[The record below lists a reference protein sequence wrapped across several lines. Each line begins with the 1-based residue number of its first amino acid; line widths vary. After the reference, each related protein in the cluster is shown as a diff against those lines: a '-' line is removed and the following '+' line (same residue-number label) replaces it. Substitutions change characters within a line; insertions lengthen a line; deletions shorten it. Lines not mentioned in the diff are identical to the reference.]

1 MRQEFGPQ
9 EITVPEDCGAIRIDR
24 FAMENFHSISSR
36 NQSRKAIKREDL
48 LLNGEV
54 VESSRFV
61 QPGDVLC
68 LKKEPP
74 SRHKIFEIDVPVVY
88 EDEHIAVLNKPTGL
102 IVSGNRY
109 RTLQNSLRHN
119 LQAST
124 LADAMPQP
132 RPCHRL
138 DAPTGGLI
146 VSAKTA
152 SAMTK
157 MGQLFEHRKVQK
169 RYRAL
174 LVGRLE
180 GEGQVDTPLE
190 GRNALTHYKVVSH
203 NRALKTEWQTT
214 VDLWP
219 HTGRTHQLRIHM
231 ARLGFPILGDAL
243 YGGDHKILKG
253 KGLFLRS
260 LGLEFPHPIGGEEL
274 CFELE
279 EPSKFENQRVRE
291 ARRWLQFH
299 GETTPDPIP

>member
-1 MRQEFGPQ
+1 
-9 EITVPEDCGAIRIDR
+9 
-24 FAMENFHSISSR
+24 MENFPSISSR
-36 NQSRKAIKREDL
+36 NQSRKAIKRKEL
-48 LLNGEV
+48 MLNGQV

-61 QPGDVLC
+61 QPGDILR
-68 LKKEPP
+68 LEKEPP
-74 SRHKIFEIDVPVVY
+74 SRHKIFEINVPVLF
-88 EDEHIAVLNKPTGL
+88 EDDHIAVLNKPTGL
-102 IVSGNRY
+102 VVSGNRY

-119 LQAST
+119 LKASP

-146 VSAKTA
+146 VAAKTA

-157 MGQLFEHRKVQK
+157 MGQLFEHRQVQK

-180 GEGQVDTPLE
+180 GDGQVDNPLE
-190 GRNALTHYKVVSH
+190 GRNALTHYKVVGH

-231 ARLGFPILGDAL
+231 AKLGFPILGDSL
-243 YGGDHKILKG
+243 YGGDTVLKS

-260 LGLEFPHPIGGEEL
+260 LGIEFPHPIGGEVL

-279 EPSKFENQRVRE
+279 EPTKFENQRARE
-291 ARRWLQFH
+291 ARRWAQFC
-299 GETTPDPIP
+299 EAPTPDPIP